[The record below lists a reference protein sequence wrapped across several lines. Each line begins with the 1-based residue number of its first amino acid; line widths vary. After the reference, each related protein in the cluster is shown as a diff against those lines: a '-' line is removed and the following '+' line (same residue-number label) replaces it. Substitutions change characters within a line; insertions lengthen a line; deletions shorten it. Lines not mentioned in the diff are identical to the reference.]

1 MFPVMVEEAPILP
14 KKGRGAIRN
23 ESGRFEKFA
32 RIAVSDGWDSVS
44 EEEFPDEN
52 RPRTEIR
59 TDSSRS
65 IVSHNQSPD
74 IPFSSSINPY
84 KGCEHGCIYCFA
96 RPTHAYLG
104 LSPGLDFE
112 TKIFAK
118 PDAAML
124 LDKTFRARNYRP
136 SVIAMGANT
145 DPYQPAERSLRITR
159 AVLEVLERFGHPVGI
174 VTKSALVT
182 RDIDILAR
190 LAKRRLVAVSLSVTT
205 LDRELARV
213 MEPRAS
219 TPPRRLEAIRLLS
232 EAGIPTGVMA
242 APMIP
247 ALNDHELEAIL
258 QAAATAGATSAG
270 YVLLRLP
277 LEIKDLFADWLETHR
292 PDRARHVLSLVRDT
306 RGGALYTAEFG
317 TRMRGD
323 GPYARL
329 IGERFRAAVARLGL
343 NRDRW
348 ALDLGQFRVPP
359 PETGQLSL
367 F

>member
-1 MFPVMVEEAPILP
+1 MFSGMVEEAPIQP
-14 KKGRGAIRN
+14 RKGRGAIRN
-23 ESGRFEKFA
+23 ESGRYEKFT
-32 RIAVSDGWDSVS
+32 RIAVSDGWDRVP
-44 EEEFPDEN
+44 EDEFPDEN

-65 IVSHNQSPD
+65 IVSHNDSPD

-118 PDAAML
+118 PDAASL
-124 LDKTFRARNYRP
+124 LDKTFRGRNYKP
-136 SVIAMGANT
+136 TVIAMGANT

-205 LDRELARV
+205 LDRDLARV

-219 TPPRRLEAIRLLS
+219 TPPLRLEAIRKLS

-258 QAAATAGATSAG
+258 QAAAAAGAKSAG

-306 RGGALYTAEFG
+306 RGGVLYTAEFG
-317 TRMRGD
+317 KRMRGD
-323 GPYARL
+323 GPYAQL
-329 IGERFRAAVARLGL
+329 IAQRFRAAVARLEL

-348 ALDLGQFRVPP
+348 ALDLSQFKVPP